1 VLGCFELDGG
11 VYVQSKY
18 GAHPLPTEDKYNAG
32 FVIYFR
38 GVTAVL
44 EAFYVACATGEFD
57 AVRAEAAKRKQG

>member
-1 VLGCFELDGG
+1 M
-11 VYVQSKY
+11 QSKY